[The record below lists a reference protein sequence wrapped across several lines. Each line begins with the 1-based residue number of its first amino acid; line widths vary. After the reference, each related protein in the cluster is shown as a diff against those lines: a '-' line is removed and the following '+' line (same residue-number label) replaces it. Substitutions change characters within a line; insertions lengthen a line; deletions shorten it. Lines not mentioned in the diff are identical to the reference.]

1 MVHLSAASP
10 TWELGWSCLRY
21 LQSNVS
27 HSNSHVFCLPL
38 HSGISKSTHPARSA
52 SKVVPGQWAV
62 GWCPDVVQTWETCL
76 MLRVVK
82 ETRNSLLNPDTNSR
96 SCAGGP
102 KISHEPGYLYIC
114 LRKGD
119 KDTNVHPP
127 NPWSKKQGV
136 TAIVIVVTVCANCQQ
151 VLQGLSVTKGHQL
164 ELFLVAALTHI
175 S

>member
-1 MVHLSAASP
+1 M
-10 TWELGWSCLRY
+10 
-21 LQSNVS
+21 
-27 HSNSHVFCLPL
+27 L
-38 HSGISKSTHPARSA
+38 H
-52 SKVVPGQWAV
+52 
-62 GWCPDVVQTWETCL
+62 
-76 MLRVVK
+76 VVK
-82 ETRNSLLNPDTNSR
+82 ETSNSLLNPDTNSR

-119 KDTNVHPP
+119 KDTNVDPP

-164 ELFLVAALTHI
+164 ELFLVAALTECIYPKWGYRGYPNSWMVYTGKSYQNGNLHI
-175 S
+175 IRP